1 MKKVLLNILV
11 SSEERKVYEKEKT
24 NVLCYLRTH
33 RRVWGLTVKELASLI
48 GLRSASHMSRIEHG
62 KRAPKVEVA
71 LACQVI
77 FGIPPSAMFPHV
89 YTLVED
95 GSHVEHLQLHSALEK
110 TTSLSG
116 LRKRE
121 LCELVLKRA
130 TGKTNPS
137 RRNMNHAQPQNLVL
151 SIYPFSRGFAF
162 VFFEGSR
169 EPF

>member
-1 MKKVLLNILV
+1 MK
-11 SSEERKVYEKEKT
+11 KEKT

-48 GLRSASHMSRIEHG
+48 GLQSASHMSRIEHG
-62 KRAPKVEVA
+62 KRPPKVEVA

-95 GSHVEHLQLHSALEK
+95 KVMWNICQLHSALEK

-121 LCELVLKRA
+121 LCEMALKRA
-130 TGKTNPS
+130 TEKPK
-137 RRNMNHAQPQNLVL
+137 PL
-151 SIYPFSRGFAF
+151 
-162 VFFEGSR
+162 EGI
-169 EPF
+169 